1 MFSSLVVNAGFVVGF
16 FNIYIGLLGEPLSII
31 SFFSDVKQQM
41 KHYDSLLLTFT
52 NEDLNLI

>member
-1 MFSSLVVNAGFVVGF
+1 MVSAGFVVGF
-16 FNIYIGLLGEPLSII
+16 FNVYFGLLGEPLSII

-41 KHYDSLLLTFT
+41 KHYESLLLAFS

>member
-1 MFSSLVVNAGFVVGF
+1 MFSALVVSAGFVVGF
-16 FNIYIGLLGEPLSII
+16 FNVHIGLLGEPLSII

-41 KHYDSLLLTFT
+41 KHYDLLLLTFS